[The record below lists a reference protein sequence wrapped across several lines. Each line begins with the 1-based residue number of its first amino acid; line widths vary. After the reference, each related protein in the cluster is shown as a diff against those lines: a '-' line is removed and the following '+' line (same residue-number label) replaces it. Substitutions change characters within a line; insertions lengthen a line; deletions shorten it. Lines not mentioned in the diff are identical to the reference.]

1 MSVKTKMQQTTDSG
15 SDWWNDS
22 NDHVELQHAFD
33 EGAVG
38 ATSNPV
44 ITFQSVKN
52 HPDLWMPVID
62 EMILEN
68 QQASEDE
75 ILWMLIDSVGKKAA
89 KILLPVY
96 EKTNRQKGK
105 LSLQVNPKYY
115 RNADAMFEQGQYLA
129 SLAPN
134 IAIKC
139 PALPAGIK
147 AMEMLTA
154 AGITVNATVSFTVP
168 QAVQVAE
175 AIERGLSQAEKNSVD
190 TKDVIP
196 YVTIMVGRIDDH
208 LKRVR
213 DSKNINM
220 DPEIINW
227 ASIAIFKN
235 AYRIFKE
242 RNYRS
247 KLLAA
252 AFRCDLHWKE
262 IVGGDIIISMP
273 YEWWNKFNASD
284 VDVRHKIDEPVDE
297 KTISLLK
304 ENFEDFNK
312 AYDEKGMSENEFE
325 SFGASVHTMQT
336 FLEGYD
342 EFVAFAKTAFGNES
356 TEEACKDMYMA
367 MLPGVEEKDLDN
379 HPGARLPDFVNWLWD
394 SLSPMEKAER
404 QNVLQEFIDIALQ
417 QPGAKKEILS
427 NLL

>member
-1 MSVKTKMQQTTDSG
+1 MSVKTKMQQTTDCG

-154 AGITVNATVSFTVP
+154 DGITVNATVSFTVP

-190 TKDVIP
+190 TKDVTP

-284 VDVRHKIDEPVDE
+284 VDVRHRIDELVDE

-342 EFVAFAKTAFGNES
+342 EFVALIRS
-356 TEEACKDMYMA
+356 RM
-367 MLPGVEEKDLDN
+367 
-379 HPGARLPDFVNWLWD
+379 
-394 SLSPMEKAER
+394 
-404 QNVLQEFIDIALQ
+404 II
-417 QPGAKKEILS
+417 S
-427 NLL
+427 N

>member
-1 MSVKTKMQQTTDSG
+1 MSVKTKMQQTTDCG

-190 TKDVIP
+190 TKDVTP

-284 VDVRHKIDEPVDE
+284 VGVRNKIDEPVDE

-342 EFVAFAKTAFGNES
+342 EFVALIRS
-356 TEEACKDMYMA
+356 RM
-367 MLPGVEEKDLDN
+367 
-379 HPGARLPDFVNWLWD
+379 
-394 SLSPMEKAER
+394 
-404 QNVLQEFIDIALQ
+404 II
-417 QPGAKKEILS
+417 S
-427 NLL
+427 N

>member
-1 MSVKTKMQQTTDSG
+1 MSVKTKMQQTTDCG

-62 EMILEN
+62 EMILKN
-68 QQASEDE
+68 HQASEDE

-96 EKTNRQKGK
+96 EETNRKKGK

-115 RNADAMFEQGQYLA
+115 RNAEIMFEQGKYLA

-175 AIERGLSQAEKNSVD
+175 AIERGLAQAEKNNVD
-190 TKDVIP
+190 IKDVTP

-213 DSKNINM
+213 DSKNINI

-227 ASIAIFKN
+227 ASIATFKN

-284 VDVRHKIDEPVDE
+284 VDVKSRINEPVDE
-297 KTISLLK
+297 KIISLLK

-312 AYDEKGMSENEFE
+312 AYDEKGMAENEFE
-325 SFGASVHTMQT
+325 SFGASVHTMKT

-342 EFVAFAKTAFGNES
+342 EFVALIRS
-356 TEEACKDMYMA
+356 RM
-367 MLPGVEEKDLDN
+367 
-379 HPGARLPDFVNWLWD
+379 
-394 SLSPMEKAER
+394 
-404 QNVLQEFIDIALQ
+404 II
-417 QPGAKKEILS
+417 S
-427 NLL
+427 N

>member
-190 TKDVIP
+190 TKDVTP

-312 AYDEKGMSENEFE
+312 AYDEKGMAENEFE

-342 EFVAFAKTAFGNES
+342 EFVALIRS
-356 TEEACKDMYMA
+356 RM
-367 MLPGVEEKDLDN
+367 
-379 HPGARLPDFVNWLWD
+379 
-394 SLSPMEKAER
+394 
-404 QNVLQEFIDIALQ
+404 II
-417 QPGAKKEILS
+417 S
-427 NLL
+427 N

>member
-190 TKDVIP
+190 TKDVTP

-284 VDVRHKIDEPVDE
+284 VGVRNKIDEPVDE

-342 EFVAFAKTAFGNES
+342 EFVALIRS
-356 TEEACKDMYMA
+356 RM
-367 MLPGVEEKDLDN
+367 
-379 HPGARLPDFVNWLWD
+379 
-394 SLSPMEKAER
+394 
-404 QNVLQEFIDIALQ
+404 II
-417 QPGAKKEILS
+417 S
-427 NLL
+427 N

>member
-1 MSVKTKMQQTTDSG
+1 MSVKTKMQQTTDCG

-52 HPDLWMPVID
+52 HSDLWMPVID
-62 EMILEN
+62 EMILKN

-75 ILWMLIDSVGKKAA
+75 ILWMLIDSVGIKAA

-154 AGITVNATVSFTVP
+154 SGITVNATVSFTVP

-175 AIERGLSQAEKNSVD
+175 AIERGLSQAEKNSID
-190 TKDVIP
+190 TKDVTP

-213 DSKNINM
+213 DSKNTNI

-235 AYRIFKE
+235 AYKIFKE

-284 VDVRHKIDEPVDE
+284 VDVRHRINESVDGE
-297 KTISLLK
+297 TISLLK

-342 EFVAFAKTAFGNES
+342 EFVALIRS
-356 TEEACKDMYMA
+356 RM
-367 MLPGVEEKDLDN
+367 
-379 HPGARLPDFVNWLWD
+379 
-394 SLSPMEKAER
+394 
-404 QNVLQEFIDIALQ
+404 II
-417 QPGAKKEILS
+417 S
-427 NLL
+427 N

>member
-1 MSVKTKMQQTTDSG
+1 MKQKTKMQQTADYG

-22 NDHVELQHAFD
+22 NDHAELQHAFD

-44 ITFQSVKN
+44 ITFHSVKN
-52 HPDLWMPVID
+52 HPDIWIPEID
-62 EMILEN
+62 DMILKN
-68 QQASEDE
+68 QKASEDD
-75 ILWMLIDSVGKKAA
+75 ILWLLCDRVGQKAA

-96 EKTNRQKGK
+96 ERTNKQKGK

-115 RNADAMFEQGQYLA
+115 RNADAMFEQGKYLA

-154 AGITVNATVSFTVP
+154 VGITVNATVSFTVP

-175 AIERGLSQAEKNSVD
+175 AIQRGLEEAEKNGID
-190 TKDVIP
+190 TTDVTP
-196 YVTIMVGRIDDH
+196 YVTIMVSRIDDH

-213 DSKNINM
+213 EENDINVA
-220 DPEIINW
+220 PEIIDW

-235 AYRIFKE
+235 AYTIFKE
-242 RNYRS
+242 KNYKS

-262 IVGGDIIISMP
+262 IIGGDIIISMP
-273 YEWWNKFNASD
+273 YEWWNKFNDSD
-284 VDVRHKIDEPVDE
+284 VEVKNSISTPVDDDIVS
-297 KTISLLK
+297 TLK

-312 AYDEKGMSENEFE
+312 AFDENGMDKDEFE
-325 SFGASVHTMQT
+325 SFGASVHTMKT

-342 EFVAFAKTAFGNES
+342 EFISLIRSRMIGN
-356 TEEACKDMYMA
+356 
-367 MLPGVEEKDLDN
+367 
-379 HPGARLPDFVNWLWD
+379 
-394 SLSPMEKAER
+394 
-404 QNVLQEFIDIALQ
+404 
-417 QPGAKKEILS
+417 
-427 NLL
+427 

>member
-1 MSVKTKMQQTTDSG
+1 MSVKTKMQQTTDCG

-52 HPDLWMPVID
+52 HSDLWMPVID
-62 EMILEN
+62 EMILVN

-75 ILWMLIDSVGKKAA
+75 ILWMLIDSVGIKAA

-154 AGITVNATVSFTVP
+154 SGITVNATVSFTVP

-175 AIERGLSQAEKNSVD
+175 AIERGLSQAEKNSID
-190 TKDVIP
+190 TKDVTP

-213 DSKNINM
+213 DSKNTNI

-235 AYRIFKE
+235 AYKIFKE

-284 VDVRHKIDEPVDE
+284 VDVRHRINESVDGE
-297 KTISLLK
+297 TISLLK

-342 EFVAFAKTAFGNES
+342 EFVALIRS
-356 TEEACKDMYMA
+356 RM
-367 MLPGVEEKDLDN
+367 
-379 HPGARLPDFVNWLWD
+379 
-394 SLSPMEKAER
+394 
-404 QNVLQEFIDIALQ
+404 II
-417 QPGAKKEILS
+417 S
-427 NLL
+427 N

>member
-1 MSVKTKMQQTTDSG
+1 MKQKTKMQQTTDFG

-22 NDHVELQHAFD
+22 NDHAELQHAFD

-44 ITFQSVKN
+44 ITYQSVKN
-52 HPDLWMPVID
+52 HPDVWIPEID
-62 EMILEN
+62 DMILKN
-68 QQASEDE
+68 QQASEDD
-75 ILWMLIDSVGKKAA
+75 ILWLLIDKVGRKAA
-89 KILLPVY
+89 KILLPIY
-96 EKTNRQKGK
+96 DRTNKQKGK

-115 RNADAMFEQGQYLA
+115 RNADAMFEQGKYLA

-154 AGITVNATVSFTVP
+154 VGISVNATVSFTVP
-168 QAVQVAE
+168 QVVKVAE
-175 AIERGLSQAEKNSVD
+175 AIEKGLEEAEKNGID
-190 TKDVIP
+190 TTNITP

-208 LKRVR
+208 LKRIR
-213 DSKNINM
+213 KSKSVNIE
-220 DPEIINW
+220 PEIIDW

-242 RNYRS
+242 KKYKS

-284 VDVRHKIDEPVDE
+284 VNVKHKIDEPVDE
-297 KTISLLK
+297 KTINLLK

-312 AYDEKGMSENEFE
+312 AYDENGMTENEFE
-325 SFGASVHTMQT
+325 SFGATVHTMQT

-342 EFVAFAKTAFGNES
+342 EFVELIRSRMIKGN
-356 TEEACKDMYMA
+356 
-367 MLPGVEEKDLDN
+367 
-379 HPGARLPDFVNWLWD
+379 
-394 SLSPMEKAER
+394 
-404 QNVLQEFIDIALQ
+404 
-417 QPGAKKEILS
+417 
-427 NLL
+427 

>member
-1 MSVKTKMQQTTDSG
+1 MSVKTKMQQTTDCG

-22 NDHVELQHAFD
+22 NDHAELQHAFD

-190 TKDVIP
+190 TKDITP

-235 AYRIFKE
+235 AYKIFKE

-273 YEWWNKFNASD
+273 YEWWNKFNASG
-284 VDVRHKIDEPVDE
+284 VDVRHRIDESVDGE
-297 KTISLLK
+297 TISLLK

-342 EFVAFAKTAFGNES
+342 EFVALIRS
-356 TEEACKDMYMA
+356 RM
-367 MLPGVEEKDLDN
+367 
-379 HPGARLPDFVNWLWD
+379 
-394 SLSPMEKAER
+394 
-404 QNVLQEFIDIALQ
+404 II
-417 QPGAKKEILS
+417 S
-427 NLL
+427 N

>member
-1 MSVKTKMQQTTDSG
+1 MSVKTKMQQTTDCG

-62 EMILEN
+62 EMILKN

-96 EKTNRQKGK
+96 EETNRKKGK

-115 RNADAMFEQGQYLA
+115 RNAEIMFEQGKYLA

-175 AIERGLSQAEKNSVD
+175 AIERGLAQAEKNNVD
-190 TKDVIP
+190 IKDVTP

-213 DSKNINM
+213 DSKNINI

-227 ASIAIFKN
+227 ASIATFKN

-252 AFRCDLHWKE
+252 L
-262 IVGGDIIISMP
+262 P
-273 YEWWNKFNASD
+273 LD
-284 VDVRHKIDEPVDE
+284 VIC
-297 KTISLLK
+297 I
-304 ENFEDFNK
+304 
-312 AYDEKGMSENEFE
+312 G
-325 SFGASVHTMQT
+325 
-336 FLEGYD
+336 
-342 EFVAFAKTAFGNES
+342 
-356 TEEACKDMYMA
+356 
-367 MLPGVEEKDLDN
+367 
-379 HPGARLPDFVNWLWD
+379 
-394 SLSPMEKAER
+394 
-404 QNVLQEFIDIALQ
+404 
-417 QPGAKKEILS
+417 KKL
-427 NLL
+427 

>member
-190 TKDVIP
+190 TKDVTP

-252 AFRCDLHWKE
+252 AFRCDLHCRW
-262 IVGGDIIISMP
+262 
-273 YEWWNKFNASD
+273 
-284 VDVRHKIDEPVDE
+284 RHYYK
-297 KTISLLK
+297 
-304 ENFEDFNK
+304 
-312 AYDEKGMSENEFE
+312 Y
-325 SFGASVHTMQT
+325 
-336 FLEGYD
+336 
-342 EFVAFAKTAFGNES
+342 
-356 TEEACKDMYMA
+356 
-367 MLPGVEEKDLDN
+367 
-379 HPGARLPDFVNWLWD
+379 
-394 SLSPMEKAER
+394 
-404 QNVLQEFIDIALQ
+404 AL
-417 QPGAKKEILS
+417 
-427 NLL
+427 

>member
-1 MSVKTKMQQTTDSG
+1 
-15 SDWWNDS
+15 
-22 NDHVELQHAFD
+22 
-33 EGAVG
+33 
-38 ATSNPV
+38 
-44 ITFQSVKN
+44 
-52 HPDLWMPVID
+52 MPVID
-62 EMILEN
+62 EMILKN

-89 KILLPVY
+89 KILLPVF
-96 EKTNRQKGK
+96 EETNRQKGK

-115 RNADAMFEQGQYLA
+115 RNAEKMFEQGKYLA

-190 TKDVIP
+190 TKDITP

-208 LKRVR
+208 LRRVR
-213 DSKNINM
+213 DFKNINI

-227 ASIAIFKN
+227 ASIATFKN

-273 YEWWNKFNASD
+273 YEWWNKFNASN
-284 VDVRHKIDEPVDE
+284 VDVKHRIDEPVDE
-297 KTISLLK
+297 KIISLLK

-312 AYDEKGMSENEFE
+312 AYDEKGMAENEFE

-342 EFVAFAKTAFGNES
+342 EFVALIRS
-356 TEEACKDMYMA
+356 RM
-367 MLPGVEEKDLDN
+367 
-379 HPGARLPDFVNWLWD
+379 
-394 SLSPMEKAER
+394 
-404 QNVLQEFIDIALQ
+404 II
-417 QPGAKKEILS
+417 S
-427 NLL
+427 N

>member
-1 MSVKTKMQQTTDSG
+1 MSVKTKMQQTTDCG

-44 ITFQSVKN
+44 ITYQSVKN

-62 EMILEN
+62 EMILKN

-96 EKTNRQKGK
+96 EKTSRQKGK

-115 RNADAMFEQGQYLA
+115 RNADAMFEQGKYLA

-190 TKDVIP
+190 TQYVTP

-213 DSKNINM
+213 DYKNINI
-220 DPEIINW
+220 DPEVINW
-227 ASIAIFKN
+227 ASIATFKN
-235 AYRIFKE
+235 AYSIFKE
-242 RNYRS
+242 RNYKS

-273 YEWWNKFNASD
+273 YEWWNKFNDSD
-284 VDVRHKIDEPVDE
+284 VDVKHRIDEPVDG
-297 KTISLLK
+297 KIISLLK

-312 AYDEKGMSENEFE
+312 AYDEKGMTENEFE

-342 EFVAFAKTAFGNES
+342 EFVALIRS
-356 TEEACKDMYMA
+356 RM
-367 MLPGVEEKDLDN
+367 
-379 HPGARLPDFVNWLWD
+379 
-394 SLSPMEKAER
+394 
-404 QNVLQEFIDIALQ
+404 II
-417 QPGAKKEILS
+417 S
-427 NLL
+427 N

>member
-175 AIERGLSQAEKNSVD
+175 AIERGLSQAEKNNVD
-190 TKDVIP
+190 TKDVTP

-342 EFVAFAKTAFGNES
+342 EFVALIRS
-356 TEEACKDMYMA
+356 RM
-367 MLPGVEEKDLDN
+367 
-379 HPGARLPDFVNWLWD
+379 
-394 SLSPMEKAER
+394 
-404 QNVLQEFIDIALQ
+404 II
-417 QPGAKKEILS
+417 S
-427 NLL
+427 N

>member
-1 MSVKTKMQQTTDSG
+1 MSVKTKMQQTTDCG

-22 NDHVELQHAFD
+22 NDHAELQHAFD

-115 RNADAMFEQGQYLA
+115 RNADAMFEQGQYLS

-175 AIERGLSQAEKNSVD
+175 AIERGLSQAEKNSID
-190 TKDVIP
+190 TKDVTP

-273 YEWWNKFNASD
+273 YEWWNKFNASG
-284 VDVRHKIDEPVDE
+284 VDVRHRIDESVDGE
-297 KTISLLK
+297 TISLLK

-342 EFVAFAKTAFGNES
+342 EFVALIRS
-356 TEEACKDMYMA
+356 RM
-367 MLPGVEEKDLDN
+367 
-379 HPGARLPDFVNWLWD
+379 
-394 SLSPMEKAER
+394 
-404 QNVLQEFIDIALQ
+404 II
-417 QPGAKKEILS
+417 S
-427 NLL
+427 N

>member
-1 MSVKTKMQQTTDSG
+1 
-15 SDWWNDS
+15 
-22 NDHVELQHAFD
+22 
-33 EGAVG
+33 
-38 ATSNPV
+38 
-44 ITFQSVKN
+44 
-52 HPDLWMPVID
+52 MPVID
-62 EMILEN
+62 KMILEN

-175 AIERGLSQAEKNSVD
+175 AIERGLSQAEKNNVD
-190 TKDVIP
+190 TKDVTP

-235 AYRIFKE
+235 AFRIFKE

-342 EFVAFAKTAFGNES
+342 EFVALIRS
-356 TEEACKDMYMA
+356 RM
-367 MLPGVEEKDLDN
+367 
-379 HPGARLPDFVNWLWD
+379 
-394 SLSPMEKAER
+394 
-404 QNVLQEFIDIALQ
+404 II
-417 QPGAKKEILS
+417 S
-427 NLL
+427 N

>member
-62 EMILEN
+62 EMILVN

-190 TKDVIP
+190 TKDVTP

-342 EFVAFAKTAFGNES
+342 EFVALIRS
-356 TEEACKDMYMA
+356 RM
-367 MLPGVEEKDLDN
+367 
-379 HPGARLPDFVNWLWD
+379 
-394 SLSPMEKAER
+394 
-404 QNVLQEFIDIALQ
+404 II
-417 QPGAKKEILS
+417 S
-427 NLL
+427 N

>member
-1 MSVKTKMQQTTDSG
+1 MSVKTKMQQTTDCG

-115 RNADAMFEQGQYLA
+115 RNADAMFEQGQYLS

-175 AIERGLSQAEKNSVD
+175 AIERGLSQAEKNSID
-190 TKDVIP
+190 TKDVTP

-213 DSKNINM
+213 DSKNINI

-235 AYRIFKE
+235 AYKIFKE

-284 VDVRHKIDEPVDE
+284 VDVRHRIDESVDGE
-297 KTISLLK
+297 TISLLK

-342 EFVAFAKTAFGNES
+342 EFVALIRS
-356 TEEACKDMYMA
+356 RM
-367 MLPGVEEKDLDN
+367 
-379 HPGARLPDFVNWLWD
+379 
-394 SLSPMEKAER
+394 
-404 QNVLQEFIDIALQ
+404 II
-417 QPGAKKEILS
+417 S
-427 NLL
+427 N

>member
-115 RNADAMFEQGQYLA
+115 RNAEIMFEQGKYLA

-190 TKDVIP
+190 TKDVTP

-342 EFVAFAKTAFGNES
+342 EFVALIRS
-356 TEEACKDMYMA
+356 RM
-367 MLPGVEEKDLDN
+367 
-379 HPGARLPDFVNWLWD
+379 
-394 SLSPMEKAER
+394 
-404 QNVLQEFIDIALQ
+404 II
-417 QPGAKKEILS
+417 S
-427 NLL
+427 N

>member
-1 MSVKTKMQQTTDSG
+1 MSVKTKMQQTTDCG

-62 EMILEN
+62 KMILEN

-190 TKDVIP
+190 TKDVTP

-220 DPEIINW
+220 DSEIINW

-297 KTISLLK
+297 KTISLMK

-342 EFVAFAKTAFGNES
+342 EFVALIRS
-356 TEEACKDMYMA
+356 RM
-367 MLPGVEEKDLDN
+367 
-379 HPGARLPDFVNWLWD
+379 
-394 SLSPMEKAER
+394 
-404 QNVLQEFIDIALQ
+404 II
-417 QPGAKKEILS
+417 S
-427 NLL
+427 N

>member
-190 TKDVIP
+190 TKDVTP

-304 ENFEDFNK
+304 ENFEDFNN

-342 EFVAFAKTAFGNES
+342 EFVALIRS
-356 TEEACKDMYMA
+356 RM
-367 MLPGVEEKDLDN
+367 
-379 HPGARLPDFVNWLWD
+379 
-394 SLSPMEKAER
+394 
-404 QNVLQEFIDIALQ
+404 II
-417 QPGAKKEILS
+417 S
-427 NLL
+427 N

>member
-1 MSVKTKMQQTTDSG
+1 MSIKTKMQQTTDCG

-52 HPDLWMPVID
+52 HSDLWMPVID
-62 EMILEN
+62 EMILKN

-75 ILWMLIDSVGKKAA
+75 ILWMLIDSVGIKAA

-154 AGITVNATVSFTVP
+154 SGITVNATVSFTVP

-175 AIERGLSQAEKNSVD
+175 AIERGLSQAEKNSID
-190 TKDVIP
+190 TKDVTP

-213 DSKNINM
+213 DSKNTNI

-235 AYRIFKE
+235 AYKIFKE

-284 VDVRHKIDEPVDE
+284 VDVRHRIDESVDGE
-297 KTISLLK
+297 TISLLK

-342 EFVAFAKTAFGNES
+342 EFVALIRS
-356 TEEACKDMYMA
+356 RM
-367 MLPGVEEKDLDN
+367 
-379 HPGARLPDFVNWLWD
+379 
-394 SLSPMEKAER
+394 
-404 QNVLQEFIDIALQ
+404 II
-417 QPGAKKEILS
+417 S
-427 NLL
+427 N

>member
-1 MSVKTKMQQTTDSG
+1 MSVKTKMQQTTDCG

-115 RNADAMFEQGQYLA
+115 RNADAMFEQGQYLS

-175 AIERGLSQAEKNSVD
+175 AIERGLSQAEKNSID
-190 TKDVIP
+190 TKDVTP

-213 DSKNINM
+213 DSKNTNI

-235 AYRIFKE
+235 AYKIFKE

-273 YEWWNKFNASD
+273 YEWWNKFNASG
-284 VDVRHKIDEPVDE
+284 VDVRHRIDESVDGE
-297 KTISLLK
+297 TISLLK

-342 EFVAFAKTAFGNES
+342 EFVALIRS
-356 TEEACKDMYMA
+356 RM
-367 MLPGVEEKDLDN
+367 
-379 HPGARLPDFVNWLWD
+379 
-394 SLSPMEKAER
+394 
-404 QNVLQEFIDIALQ
+404 II
-417 QPGAKKEILS
+417 S
-427 NLL
+427 N

>member
-1 MSVKTKMQQTTDSG
+1 
-15 SDWWNDS
+15 
-22 NDHVELQHAFD
+22 
-33 EGAVG
+33 
-38 ATSNPV
+38 
-44 ITFQSVKN
+44 
-52 HPDLWMPVID
+52 
-62 EMILEN
+62 MIVSAN
-68 QQASEDE
+68 
-75 ILWMLIDSVGKKAA
+75 INTN
-89 KILLPVY
+89 KIMNRVMN

-190 TKDVIP
+190 TKDVTP

-342 EFVAFAKTAFGNES
+342 EFVALIRS
-356 TEEACKDMYMA
+356 RM
-367 MLPGVEEKDLDN
+367 
-379 HPGARLPDFVNWLWD
+379 
-394 SLSPMEKAER
+394 
-404 QNVLQEFIDIALQ
+404 II
-417 QPGAKKEILS
+417 S
-427 NLL
+427 N